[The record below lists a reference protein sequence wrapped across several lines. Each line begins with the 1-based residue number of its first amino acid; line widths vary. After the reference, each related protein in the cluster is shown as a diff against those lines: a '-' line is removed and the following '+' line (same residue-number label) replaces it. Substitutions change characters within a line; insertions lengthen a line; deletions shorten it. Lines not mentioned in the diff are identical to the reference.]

1 MNKVFLDT
9 AYAIALAASSDQH
22 HQKAVQVAIELEANQ
37 TKLVTTRA
45 IVLEIGNAL
54 AKRRYRQ
61 AATQLLTALETDPLV
76 EIIPI
81 SEALYQRSFQLY
93 AQRTDKDWG
102 IIDCISF
109 VVMQEQGLTD
119 ALTTDVHFQ
128 QAGFRAL
135 LRED

>member
-9 AYAIALAASSDQH
+9 AYAIALAASSDRH
-22 HQKAVQVAIELEANQ
+22 HQKAVQVAIELEAKQ
-37 TKLVTTRA
+37 TRLVTTRA

-54 AKRRYRQ
+54 AKQRYRQ
-61 AATQLLTALETDPLV
+61 AAIQLLTALEADPLV
-76 EIIPI
+76 EIIPV
-81 SEALYQRSFQLY
+81 SEALYQRGFQLY
-93 AQRTDKDWG
+93 TQRTDKDWG

-128 QAGFRAL
+128 QAGFRTL